1 MDLVV
6 DLCVWL
12 FVLLGFATLV
22 ESFVALCVSRVSRE
36 VGVTAAA
43 RASAADADEDGDD
56 DGNDG
61 DDDDNDGS
69 DDDDGG
75 STSSNSNSS
84 DIDDDNDNDNDDG
97 HARRRRAVEWTHDSL
112 FSFYESLAT
121 RNVPLTQ
128 KQKQRARLEGLLDD
142 LNGETHWWRVIRSCD
157 GGDGNGVGDGDGAKD
172 GGGGEGDVSAAAAA
186 HLTSLSPR
194 TRRRVYD
201 WGVLSMETL
210 ARLIVLDV
218 FLLEHEPSLL
228 AKERYLNDVFMPSL
242 FKFKNVFVLHGHVQQ
257 LRRRRRPLPPS

>member
-1 MDLVV
+1 MNHLDLVV

-12 FVLLGFATLV
+12 FVLLGFGTLV
-22 ESFVALCVSRVSRE
+22 ESFVALCVSRASRE
-36 VGVTAAA
+36 VDVTAA
-43 RASAADADEDGDD
+43 RTSTADADEDGS
-56 DGNDG
+56 DGDDG
-61 DDDDNDGS
+61 DDDDDDGS
-69 DDDDGG
+69 
-75 STSSNSNSS
+75 STSSKSS
-84 DIDDDNDNDNDDG
+84 DNDNDDG
-97 HARRRRAVEWTHDSL
+97 HVPRRRAVEWTHDSL
-112 FSFYESLAT
+112 FSFYESLVT

-142 LNGETHWWRVIRSCD
+142 RNGETHWWRVIRSCD
-157 GGDGNGVGDGDGAKD
+157 GGDGDGAKD
-172 GGGGEGDVSAAAAA
+172 GGDGDGDGASAAAVTQQ

-194 TRRRVYD
+194 TRRRLYD
-201 WGVLSMETL
+201 WGEVSMETL

-257 LRRRRRPLPPS
+257 LRRRRRRAAW